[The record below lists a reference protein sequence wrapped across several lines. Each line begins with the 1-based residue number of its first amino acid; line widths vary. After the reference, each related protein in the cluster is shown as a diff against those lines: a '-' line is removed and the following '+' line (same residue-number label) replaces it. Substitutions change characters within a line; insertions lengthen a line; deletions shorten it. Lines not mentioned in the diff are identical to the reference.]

1 MPKAEKYP
9 NKLDKLFTPQNIAN
23 LQGIGFKIYRDLTK
37 PAPFQFRLMRCIC
50 LNKKKKKQTLRQ
62 NKVANPEKYTQQ
74 KTLRVTTLPNL

>member
-37 PAPFQFRLMRCIC
+37 PAPFQFRLTRCIC
-50 LNKKKKKQTLRQ
+50 LI
-62 NKVANPEKYTQQ
+62 
-74 KTLRVTTLPNL
+74 